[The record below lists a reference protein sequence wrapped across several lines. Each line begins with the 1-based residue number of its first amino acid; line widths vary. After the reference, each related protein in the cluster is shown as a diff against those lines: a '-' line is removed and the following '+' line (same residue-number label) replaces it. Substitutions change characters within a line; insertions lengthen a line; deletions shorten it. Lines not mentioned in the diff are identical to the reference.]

1 MFDKDQKNL
10 QLLLTERI
18 LTPPHSDGDR
28 WERDQFKPEQ
38 LDSHLD
44 DAGEFINI
52 IDPDGWGEKLLT
64 SAGNH
69 DVLSPEVKSHI
80 ADIAQ
85 AGAFLQVKKF
95 LQYVKNTPSNADRT
109 QGYDQHI
116 RDAAEALL
124 ITYRFIDTSRPD
136 NEEEETTGRKPEF
149 KKNTPSSWEE
159 YKKRLMWGSDMD
171 PNQLKDLSP
180 EERKK
185 RIDKYFKSSQ

>member
-85 AGAFLQVKKF
+85 AGAFLQVKNF
-95 LQYVKNTPSNADRT
+95 LQFVKNTPSNADRT

-124 ITYRFIDTSRPD
+124 ITYYQD
-136 NEEEETTGRKPEF
+136 EGEETTGRKPEF

>member
-18 LTPPHSDGDR
+18 LTPPPSDGDR
-28 WERDQFKPEQ
+28 WERNQFSPEEEDKY
-38 LDSHLD
+38 LDA
-44 DAGEFINI
+44 AGD
-52 IDPDGWGEKLLT
+52 IDRDGWGEKLLT

-69 DVLSPEVKSHI
+69 GVGSPEVKSHI
-80 ADIAQ
+80 ADIGK

-95 LQYVKNTPSNADRT
+95 LQYVKNTPSK
-109 QGYDQHI
+109 YDQHI
-116 RDAAEALL
+116 RDAAEALI
-124 ITYRFIDTSRPD
+124 ITYKFD
-136 NEEEETTGRKPEF
+136 EEEETTGHKPEF

-171 PNQLKDLSP
+171 PKQLKNLSP

-185 RIDKYFKSSQ
+185 RIDKFFKSPHYK

>member
-10 QLLLTERI
+10 QLLLIERI

-136 NEEEETTGRKPEF
+136 NEEEETTDHKPEF